1 MLQLGKTG
9 KYFLMIAPVLK
20 KIPIMIKPE
29 PPIETSAD
37 VVESNPTFDTS
48 NEKPNAITRPIG
60 IHFRCP
66 TVISCWKNNATFL
79 PLKYLPMLGLVDN
92 PKRSKYD
99 ARNTVINIIVER
111 NSVSSFRADKAK
123 NKTTITDNMKYTA
136 VCTPPET
143 TTLLFWN

>member
-1 MLQLGKTG
+1 MMIGIK
-9 KYFLMIAPVLK
+9 IAPVLK
-20 KIPIMIKPE
+20 NIPIIIKPE

-48 NEKPNAITRPIG
+48 NEKPNAINRPIG

-79 PLKYLPMLGLVDN
+79 PLKYLPILGLVDN

-99 ARNTVINIIVER
+99 ARNTVIKIIVER
-111 NSVSSFRADKAK
+111 NSVSSLRADNAK
-123 NKTTITDNMKYTA
+123 NKTTITDSIK
-136 VCTPPET
+136 
-143 TTLLFWN
+143 